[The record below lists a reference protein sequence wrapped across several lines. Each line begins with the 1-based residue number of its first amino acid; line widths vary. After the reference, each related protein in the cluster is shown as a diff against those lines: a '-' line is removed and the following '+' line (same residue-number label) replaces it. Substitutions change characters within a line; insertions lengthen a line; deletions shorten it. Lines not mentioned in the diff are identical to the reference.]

1 MPAPA
6 CSLQH
11 FLQQSRHENNLCPST
26 NECIKKMKYIH
37 ILIYTYEHTM
47 GYYYFSH
54 EKEGNSVIY
63 DNMDGP
69 GGYYAK

>member
-1 MPAPA
+1 
-6 CSLQH
+6 
-11 FLQQSRHENNLCPST
+11 
-26 NECIKKMKYIH
+26 
-37 ILIYTYEHTM
+37 M

-69 GGYYAK
+69 GGYYAKWSKSDKDKYCMISFICGSKKKKQTKLIETENRLDW

>member
-1 MPAPA
+1 
-6 CSLQH
+6 
-11 FLQQSRHENNLCPST
+11 
-26 NECIKKMKYIH
+26 
-37 ILIYTYEHTM
+37 M
-47 GYYYFSH
+47 GYYYFTH